1 MNQLHRTGRPAGAV
15 VLVAVALALG
25 GCSTESPAQG
35 SSGSPAPDGTS
46 QTVLTFAS
54 GQQAAAQQLL
64 DGFQEAHPEYRVEP
78 VFIEQDSAYIQQ
90 IRTQLSAGTAP
101 DIFKVWPGGGD
112 SMAILSVA
120 ADGLVADL
128 SGEEWA
134 DLVPENLRGLS
145 GRDGALHSL
154 PATIGGIG
162 AIYNDQA
169 MQELGATPP
178 NTWDQVLELCA
189 DAQSAGKVAY
199 ALGNKDAWTAQLL
212 PYALTAT
219 LVYGPD
225 PEFTEKQIA
234 GSATFA
240 DSGWSEALVKIG
252 EMRAA
257 QCFNEG
263 ANGTGYD
270 DQMTLVARGDALGAV
285 HVSQAVSGAQ
295 QYAPEGTTFSL
306 APFPATNNADETY
319 TPVAPG
325 LNFAMNAK
333 AENPEAARAFLEYAA
348 SPEGQALFAV
358 ASNSTPALPAPEYE
372 ADAINQPLIAAQESK
387 RATVYP
393 DQTWPNTQVKEEFMI
408 SMQELFNGTLAPGE
422 ILERLDDAMQG

>member
-1 MNQLHRTGRPAGAV
+1 MKRLTNRGRLAGTALVLTGAI
-15 VLVAVALALG
+15 ALA
-25 GCSTESPAQG
+25 GCSTEAPA
-35 SSGSPAPDGTS
+35 SSTGGSPAPSAGG

-90 IRTQLSAGTAP
+90 LRTQLSAGTAP

-112 SMAILSVA
+112 SMAIHSVA
-120 ADGLVADL
+120 ADGLVQDL
-128 SGEEWA
+128 SDEKWA
-134 DLVPENLRGLS
+134 SLVPENLRGLS
-145 GRDGALHSL
+145 GLDGALHSL

-169 MQELGATPP
+169 MEEIGATAPT
-178 NTWDQVLELCA
+178 TWSAVLDLCA
-189 DAQSAGKVAY
+189 DARAAGKVAY

-212 PYALTAT
+212 PYALTAS
-219 LVYGPD
+219 LVYGPNPD
-225 PEFTEKQIA
+225 FTDKQIEGEA
-234 GSATFA
+234 SFA
-240 DSGWSEALVKIG
+240 NSGWRAALDKIG

-270 DQMTLVARGDALGAV
+270 DQMKLVAQGDALGAV

-295 QYAPEGTTFSL
+295 QYAPDGVTFSL
-306 APFPATNNADETY
+306 APFPATDNADETY

-325 LNFAMNAK
+325 LNFAMNAN
-333 AENPEAARAFLEYAA
+333 ANNPEAARAFLEYAA
-348 SPEGQALFAV
+348 SPAGQALFAV

-372 ADAINQPLIAAQESK
+372 ADAINAPLIAAQGAQ

-408 SMQELFNGTLAPGE
+408 SMQELFNGTLQTGE
-422 ILERLDDAMQG
+422 ILNRLDSAMAN

>member
-1 MNQLHRTGRPAGAV
+1 MNSLDRPRCLAGTAV
-15 VLVAVALALG
+15 VLAGALALS

-35 SSGSPAPDGTS
+35 TSGSPAPDGGV

-112 SMAILSVA
+112 SMSILSVA
-120 ADGLVADL
+120 ADGLVEDL
-128 SGEEWA
+128 SDEEWA
-134 DLVPENLRGLS
+134 SKVPENLLSLS

-178 NTWDQVLELCA
+178 ATWDEVLDLCA
-189 DAQSAGKVAY
+189 EAQSAGKVAY

-225 PEFTEKQIA
+225 PDFTEKQIA
-234 GSATFA
+234 GTATFA
-240 DSGWSEALVKIG
+240 DSGWAEALEKIG

-257 QCFNEG
+257 RCFNEG

-270 DQMTLVARGDALGAV
+270 DQMTLVARGEALAAV

-295 QYAPEGTTFSL
+295 QYAPDGTTFSL
-306 APFPATNNADETY
+306 APFPATNDPADTY

-333 AENPEAARAFLEYAA
+333 AENPEAARAFLAYAA

-372 ADAINQPLIAAQESK
+372 ADAINQPLIDAQESK
-387 RATVYP
+387 HATVYP

-408 SMQELFNGTLAPGE
+408 SMQELFNGALAPDE
-422 ILERLDDAMQG
+422 ILQRLDDALQG